1 MKGFIESHNIIW
13 QCDARIPLECDPE
26 AVRVIENSFE
36 AANMYLKREEVVS
49 RIRAFLSAAK
59 LANYE
64 IPDEMQKV
72 CTGNQF
78 FPPFFLINCVIFF

>member
-1 MKGFIESHNIIW
+1 VSV
-13 QCDARIPLECDPE
+13 L
-26 AVRVIENSFE
+26 ENSFE

-64 IPDEMQKV
+64 IPEEMQKV
-72 CTGNQF
+72 RKVATSSSHI
-78 FPPFFLINCVIFF
+78 LILPSCKITEGAG

>member
-1 MKGFIESHNIIW
+1 
-13 QCDARIPLECDPE
+13 
-26 AVRVIENSFE
+26 VRVLENSFE

-64 IPDEMQKV
+64 IPEEMQKV
-72 CTGNQF
+72 QRVAI
-78 FPPFFLINCVIFF
+78 FFLKLLTLQSCEITESAGRLRRNEATRQKL

>member
-1 MKGFIESHNIIW
+1 
-13 QCDARIPLECDPE
+13 
-26 AVRVIENSFE
+26 VRVLENSFE

-64 IPDEMQKV
+64 IPEEMQKV
-72 CTGNQF
+72 
-78 FPPFFLINCVIFF
+78 